1 MKIKIPKTLAPF
13 RRAFEHAGVP
23 AYAVG
28 GLVRNAL
35 LGLEPSDIDVC
46 SRLTPTEAET
56 LLAGRGVRVIVI
68 PKAAFPPP

>member
-1 MKIKIPKTLAPF
+1 MKIKIPKTLAPIK
-13 RRAFEHAGVP
+13 RAFEHAGVP

-56 LLAGRGVRVIVI
+56 LLAERAALRGDGRS
-68 PKAAFPPP
+68 